1 MNSEWKETPA
11 PARAGDP
18 VILCVDD
25 EPEVLNA
32 LRRCFRNEP
41 YKILTAKTPWE
52 ALVWMER
59 PPGVDLVLLDQRMP
73 GMTGTELMRIIRHRS
88 PRTARAMLSGHPSEL
103 FIQKGLEAGA
113 GAFFYKPWDDVKL
126 RDTVRGLLSG
136 RRGSPSAEDGDA
148 SREFDLG
155 GEGG

>member
-1 MNSEWKETPA
+1 MTFEWKETPV
-11 PARAGDP
+11 PDRAGDP

-41 YKILTAKTPWE
+41 YKILTAGTPWE

-59 PPGVDLVLLDQRMP
+59 TPGIDLVLLDQRMP
-73 GMTGTELMRIIRHRS
+73 GMTGTELMGVIRQRS
-88 PRTARAMLSGHPSEL
+88 PRTARAVLSGHPSEIL
-103 FIQKGLEAGA
+103 IQKGLEAGA
-113 GAFFYKPWDDVKL
+113 GAFFYKPWDDAVL
-126 RDTVRGLLSG
+126 RDTVRRLLSG
-136 RRGSPSAEDGDA
+136 KRRSPSVEEGDV

-155 GEGG
+155 GESG